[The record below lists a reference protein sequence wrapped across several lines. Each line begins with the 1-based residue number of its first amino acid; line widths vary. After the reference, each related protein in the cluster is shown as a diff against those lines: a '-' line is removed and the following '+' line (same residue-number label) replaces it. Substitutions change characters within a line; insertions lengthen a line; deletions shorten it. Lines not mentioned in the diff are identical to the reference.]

1 MTRVR
6 ADDYD
11 DKRQSILDHA
21 AALFARKGFEGST
34 MVEVAQACGAS
45 KSHLYH
51 YFARKEDL
59 LFEIV
64 RVHIAAQAEELAEIV
79 AHPLP
84 AEVRFEQ
91 FVAAF
96 VDRSAQSR
104 NEHLVLMNDIK
115 FLPDAQ
121 RREVRKLEKQLV
133 DLMAGLL
140 HEINPGL
147 MPETRPRPPY
157 AMLLFGMIIW
167 TFTWYEKNGPVPPR
181 ELAAR
186 ISQLF
191 VHGFKGQAFVRPAR
205 GAGGARSR

>member
-21 AALFARKGFEGST
+21 ASLFARKGFEGST
-34 MVEVAQACGAS
+34 MVEVAQACGTS

-64 RVHIAAQAEELAEIV
+64 RVHITAQLDELEAV
-79 AHPLP
+79 VNQALP
-84 AEVRFEQ
+84 AEERFDRYVEA
-91 FVAAF
+91 FVARGA
-96 VDRSAQSR
+96 SSR

-115 FLPDAQ
+115 FLPDVQ
-121 RREVRKLEKQLV
+121 RREVRKLEKRIV
-133 DLMAGLL
+133 DLLVGVL
-140 HEINPGL
+140 HEINPEL
-147 MPETRPRPPY
+147 MPARAPRGPY

-167 TFTWYEKNGPVPPR
+167 TFTWYEKSGAIPPR

-191 VHGFKGQAFVRPAR
+191 VHGFKGQRFVPPGTRKR
-205 GAGGARSR
+205 

>member
-6 ADDYD
+6 ADDYG
-11 DKRQSILDHA
+11 DKRQSILDNA
-21 AALFARKGFEGST
+21 AALFARKGFEAAT
-34 MVEVAQACGAS
+34 MAEVAQACGAS

-51 YFARKEDL
+51 YFGRKEDL

-64 RVHIAAQAEELAEIV
+64 RAHITAQVAELEAVV
-79 AHPLP
+79 ARPLP
-84 AEVRFEQ
+84 AEQRFAQYVEA
-91 FVAAF
+91 FVARGA
-96 VDRSAQSR
+96 ASR

-121 RREVRKLEKQLV
+121 RREVRKLEKRIV
-133 DLMAGLL
+133 DLVVGVL
-140 HEINPGL
+140 HEINPEL
-147 MPETRPRPPY
+147 MPATRPRGPY

-167 TFTWYEKNGPVPPR
+167 TFTWYEQSGAIPPR

-191 VHGFKGQAFVRPAR
+191 VHGFKGQRFVPPAR
-205 GAGGARSR
+205 

>member
-11 DKRQSILDHA
+11 DKRQSILDNA
-21 AALFARKGFEGST
+21 AALFARKGFEAAT

-51 YFARKEDL
+51 YFGRKEDL

-64 RVHIAAQAEELAEIV
+64 RAHITAQVAELEVVVRAD
-79 AHPLP
+79 LP
-84 AEVRFEQ
+84 AEQRFEQ

-96 VDRSAQSR
+96 VERGAHSR

-115 FLPDAQ
+115 FLAERE
-121 RREVRKLEKQLV
+121 RREVRKLEKRIV
-133 DLMAGLL
+133 DLMVSVL
-140 HEINPGL
+140 HEINPEL
-147 MPETRPRPPY
+147 MPATQPRGPY

-167 TFTWYEKNGPVPPR
+167 TFTWYEKNGSITPR

-191 VHGFKGQAFVRPAR
+191 VHGFKGQTFEPASVHR
-205 GAGGARSR
+205 R

>member
-6 ADDYD
+6 AEDYD

-34 MVEVAQACGAS
+34 MVEVAQSCGAS

-51 YFARKEDL
+51 YFSRKEDL

-64 RVHIAAQAEELAEIV
+64 REHITAQAAELAELV
-79 AHPLP
+79 DRPLP
-84 AEVRFEQ
+84 AEQRFEQ

-96 VDRSAQSR
+96 VERSADSR

-121 RREVRKLEKQLV
+121 RREVRNLEKQLV
-133 DLMAGLL
+133 DLMVGLL
-140 HEINPGL
+140 QEINPEL
-147 MPETRPRPPY
+147 MPVGRPRGPY

-167 TFTWYEKNGPVPPR
+167 TFTWYEKNGPITPR

-191 VHGFKGQAFVRPAR
+191 VHGFKDQRFMPPAPR
-205 GAGGARSR
+205 KR

>member
-11 DKRQSILDHA
+11 DKRQSILDQA

-34 MVEVAQACGAS
+34 MIEVAQACGAS

-64 RVHIAAQAEELAEIV
+64 RVHITAQLAELETV
-79 AHPLP
+79 VTQALP
-84 AEVRFEQ
+84 AEERFNRYVET
-91 FVAAF
+91 FVARGAN
-96 VDRSAQSR
+96 SR

-121 RREVRKLEKQLV
+121 RREVRKLENRIV
-133 DLMAGLL
+133 DLLVSVL
-140 HEINPGL
+140 HEINPEL
-147 MPETRPRPPY
+147 MPARSPRGPY

-167 TFTWYEKNGPVPPR
+167 TFTWYEKSGI
-181 ELAAR
+181 A
-186 ISQLF
+186 
-191 VHGFKGQAFVRPAR
+191 
-205 GAGGARSR
+205 

>member
-11 DKRQSILDHA
+11 DKRQSILDQA

-34 MVEVAQACGAS
+34 MIEVAQACGAS

-64 RVHIAAQAEELAEIV
+64 RVHITAQLDELETAV
-79 AHPLP
+79 NQALP
-84 AEVRFEQ
+84 AEERFDRYVET
-91 FVAAF
+91 FVARGAN
-96 VDRSAQSR
+96 SR

-121 RREVRKLEKQLV
+121 RREVRKLENRIV
-133 DLMAGLL
+133 DLLVGVL
-140 HEINPGL
+140 HEINPEL
-147 MPETRPRPPY
+147 MPARSPRGPY

-167 TFTWYEKNGPVPPR
+167 TFTWYEKSGAIPPR

-191 VHGFKGQAFVRPAR
+191 VHGFKGQRFVPPAKPKR
-205 GAGGARSR
+205 

>member
-11 DKRQSILDHA
+11 EKRQSILDHA

-34 MVEVAQACGAS
+34 MIEVAHACGTS

-51 YFARKEDL
+51 YFSRKEDL

-64 RVHIAAQAEELAEIV
+64 RVHITAQLDELDTVVNQA
-79 AHPLP
+79 LP
-84 AEVRFEQ
+84 AEERFSRYVET
-91 FVAAF
+91 FVARGAT
-96 VDRSAQSR
+96 SR

-121 RREVRKLEKQLV
+121 RLEVRGLENRIV
-133 DLMAGLL
+133 DLLVGVL
-140 HEINPGL
+140 HEINPEL
-147 MPETRPRPPY
+147 TPARSPRGPY

-167 TFTWYEKNGPVPPR
+167 TFTWYEKSGAIPPR

-191 VHGFKGQAFVRPAR
+191 MHGFKEQRFAPPA
-205 GAGGARSR
+205 ARKP